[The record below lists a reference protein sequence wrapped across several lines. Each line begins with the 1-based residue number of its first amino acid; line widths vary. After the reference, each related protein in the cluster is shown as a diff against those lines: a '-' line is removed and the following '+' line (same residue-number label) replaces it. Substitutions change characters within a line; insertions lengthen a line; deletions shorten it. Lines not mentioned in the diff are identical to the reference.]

1 MVSGRVSA
9 QFEKED
15 SLRNSDL
22 RALGLGEII
31 GEANLDVRR
40 LFPENAAGAN
50 TQHSAIVRDKQCL
63 KTRAWCEF

>member
-9 QFEKED
+9 LFEEKE
-15 SLRNSDL
+15 SHRNSDL
-22 RALGLGEII
+22 RALGLGEKI

-40 LFPENAAGAN
+40 PFPENAAGAY

-63 KTRAWCEF
+63 KSRARCEF